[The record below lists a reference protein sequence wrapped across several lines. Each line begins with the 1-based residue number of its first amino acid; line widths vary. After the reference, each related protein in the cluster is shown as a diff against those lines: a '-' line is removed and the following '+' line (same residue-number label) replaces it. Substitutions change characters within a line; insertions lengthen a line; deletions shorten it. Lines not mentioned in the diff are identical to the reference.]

1 MRVLRVLS
9 WLLGLGV
16 ALAPACTSA
25 QPRTLGDRY
34 DLERFQVRHD
44 MPGRLDEI
52 SGLALSADGR
62 LFTNND
68 ERAVIYEVDLQTG
81 RATRGFSLGDRAV
94 RADFE
99 GLAVVGDRFFLI
111 ASTGI
116 LYEFR
121 EAPIE
126 SSTRYRVTDTGLG
139 RRCEAEGL
147 AHDPADSTLLVACK
161 TSAPDETHAVVH
173 RLPLDPARGALDPIR
188 ISKERIRDMG
198 GKKDFNPSGVAVDPD
213 TGHLVLVAARQEVL
227 VEATL
232 DGEVVSVVR
241 LSKSRHPQPE
251 GVEFTPSGLLLIA
264 DEKNGN
270 DAGVTAYARR

>member
-1 MRVLRVLS
+1 L
-9 WLLGLGV
+9 
-16 ALAPACTSA
+16 
-25 QPRTLGDRY
+25 QTLGDRF
-34 DLERFQVRHD
+34 DLERVQVRYD

-62 LFTNND
+62 LFAHND
-68 ERAVIYEVDLQTG
+68 ERAVIYEVNLETG
-81 RATRGFSLGDRAV
+81 QATRGFSLGADAV

-99 GLAVVGDRFFLI
+99 GLAVVGERFFLI

-121 EAPIE
+121 EAPPE
-126 SSTRYRVTDTGLG
+126 SSTQYRETDTGLG

-147 AHDPADSTLLVACK
+147 AHHSGDESLLVACK
-161 TSAPDETHAVVH
+161 MQTPEGSYAIVH
-173 RLPLDPARGALDPIR
+173 RLPLDPSRGALPPIR
-188 ISKERIRDMG
+188 ISKERIRAMG
-198 GKKDFNPSGVAVDPD
+198 GKKDFNPSAVAVDPD
-213 TGHLVLVAARQEVL
+213 TGHLVLVSARQEVL
-227 VEATL
+227 VEATF

-270 DAGVTAYARR
+270 DARLTVYARR

>member
-1 MRVLRVLS
+1 
-9 WLLGLGV
+9 
-16 ALAPACTSA
+16 
-25 QPRTLGDRY
+25 LGDRF
-34 DLERFQVRHD
+34 DLERIQVRHD

-62 LFTNND
+62 LFAHND

-121 EAPIE
+121 EAPPE
-126 SSTRYRVTDTGLG
+126 SSTQYRETDTGLG
-139 RRCEAEGL
+139 RWCEAEGL
-147 AHDPADSTLLVACK
+147 VHDPQDSTLLVACK
-161 TSAPDETHAVVH
+161 TSSPSETEVVVH
-173 RLPLDPARGALDPIR
+173 RLPLDPSRGALDPIR
-188 ISKERIRDMG
+188 ISKERIRAMG

-251 GVEFTPSGLLLIA
+251 GVEFAPGGLLLIA

-270 DAGVTAYARR
+270 DARLTVYARR